1 MAFKHGSDSTFSID
15 DSGGTAR
22 VITGVDNVSFTIN
35 GEPAEVTSLG
45 DNAKAF
51 IAGLKDSSL
60 SISGSWDVT
69 ATTGNDVVLSGI
81 VGGSAGT
88 FAYSPDGGTTTYSGE
103 ALCTS
108 YEASSPV
115 ADKVSFSADFQPSG
129 NVTRS

>member
-1 MAFKHGSDSTFSID
+1 MAFKHGSDSTVTVD

-22 VITGVDNVSFTIN
+22 SITGVDNVTFTQN

-51 IAGLKDSSL
+51 IAGLKDASC

-69 ATTGNDVVLSGI
+69 ATTGNDVVLGGI

-88 FAYSPDGGTTTYSGE
+88 IVYSPDGGTTTYTFE
-103 ALCTS
+103 AFCTS
-108 YEASSPV
+108 YEMSSPV
-115 ADKVSFSADFQPSG
+115 ADKVSFSADFQQTG
-129 NVTRS
+129 GVTRA